1 MIALP
6 RIHTRR
12 AAAAVGAAVLLPLSL
27 VACGGIEEPSI
38 DDSASLEPL
47 DPVTITETVV
57 DEADAEAEEEPVDDE
72 PADEV
77 PAEQAPVG
85 ESEDPIEVSCSAVAG
100 DLEHDGR
107 VLGECD
113 GEWAYGYT
121 PQSDDS
127 VYYML
132 SGTHW
137 VEIQPD
143 GQTFTGFNC
152 YDVDS
157 YADADAPA
165 FITDGMLECD

>member
-6 RIHTRR
+6 RLNTRR
-12 AAAAVGAAVLLPLSL
+12 AAAAVGAAVLLPLNL
-27 VACGGIEEPSI
+27 VACGGIEEPTI
-38 DDSASLEPL
+38 DDSASPQSL
-47 DPVTITETVV
+47 DPVTITETMY
-57 DEADAEAEEEPVDDE
+57 DEAETEAEEEPVDDE
-72 PADEV
+72 PA
-77 PAEQAPVG
+77 EQAPVE
-85 ESEDPIEVSCSAVAG
+85 ESEDPVEVSCSAVEG

-107 VLGECD
+107 VLGKCD

-157 YADADAPA
+157 YADDGAPA
-165 FITDGMLECD
+165 FITDRMMECE

>member
-6 RIHTRR
+6 RLNTRR
-12 AAAAVGAAVLLPLSL
+12 AAAAVGASVLLPLSL
-27 VACGGIEEPSI
+27 VACGGIEEPTI
-38 DDSASLEPL
+38 DDSASPESL
-47 DPVTITETVV
+47 DPVTLTETVV
-57 DEADAEAEEEPVDDE
+57 DEAEAGDEEEPVDDE
-72 PADEV
+72 PA
-77 PAEQAPVG
+77 EQAPAE
-85 ESEDPIEVSCSAVAG
+85 ESEDPVEVSCSAVEG
-100 DLEHDGR
+100 DLGHDGR

-157 YADADAPA
+157 YADAGAPA